1 MAETLGDTLGKG
13 EAEVLVNAQAETVQ
27 EVEPETLRNTLAIMT
42 TEALNDA
49 LPRRLEKH
57 WVA

>member
-1 MAETLGDTLGKG
+1 MAETLGDTLGKV

-42 TEALNDA
+42 TEALTDA
-49 LPRRLEKH
+49 LPIRLEKH

>member
-1 MAETLGDTLGKG
+1 MAETLGDTLGKV
-13 EAEVLVNAQAETVQ
+13 EAEILVNAQDETVQ
-27 EVEPETLRNTLAIMT
+27 EVEPETLGNTLAIMT

-49 LPRRLEKH
+49 LPRGLEKH

>member
-1 MAETLGDTLGKG
+1 MAETLGDTLGKV

-42 TEALNDA
+42 TEALNDD
-49 LPRRLEKH
+49 LPRRLQKH

>member
-1 MAETLGDTLGKG
+1 MAETLGDTLGKV

-42 TEALNDA
+42 TETLNDA
-49 LPRRLEKH
+49 LPRRLQKH

>member
-1 MAETLGDTLGKG
+1 MAETLGDTLGKV

-27 EVEPETLRNTLAIMT
+27 EVEQETLRNTLAIMT
-42 TEALNDA
+42 TEVLNDA

>member
-1 MAETLGDTLGKG
+1 MAETLGDTLGKV

-49 LPRRLEKH
+49 LPRRLQKH
-57 WVA
+57 